1 MTSSSIPMLK
11 KMLRDSTLKEARG
24 LLWELFELRGARE
37 IHRRVEARMMRRFP
51 REFEGLLP
59 AG

>member
-1 MTSSSIPMLK
+1 MTSSSIPLLK
-11 KMLRDSTLKEARG
+11 KMLRDSTLKEARA
-24 LLWELFELRGARE
+24 LLWELFELRDARE
-37 IHRRVEARMMRRFP
+37 IQRRVEERMTRRFP